1 MKKYLLLTVIINLL
15 ITGSALAMVQIKQ
28 FSDVEKGSYYE
39 TAVDNMV
46 HKGVVQGYNDG
57 LFHPY
62 DYVNRAQAVTMMD
75 RYDEQ
80 LLARI
85 KYLEDMLCKGFNAN
99 SSSDAA
105 FTTAYQQICEAPAV

>member
-1 MKKYLLLTVIINLL
+1 MKKYILLSVVINLL

-39 TAVDNMV
+39 TAVNSMV
-46 HKGVVQGYNDG
+46 YKEVVQGYDDG

-62 DYVNRAQAVTMMD
+62 DYVNRAQAVTMLN

-80 LLARI
+80 LNARV
-85 KYLEDMLCKGFNAN
+85 KYLENMLCNGFTAN
-99 SSSDAA
+99 SSTNAN
-105 FTTAYQQICEAPAV
+105 FTEAYQQICEAPAV